1 MNSTH
6 QAVNLKQ
13 IFSLFMKMVA
23 SITTIAVASGALF
36 LVGFHVIPV
45 FADKAPQIF
54 VEEKTNSQM
63 LLSQQSN
70 RPEIL
75 NQSESSEKKTV
86 H

>member
-13 IFSLFMKMVA
+13 IFSLFMKMIA

-54 VEEKTNSQM
+54 VEENTNSQM

>member
-54 VEEKTNSQM
+54 VEENTNSQI

-70 RPEIL
+70 KPEIL